1 MLCYKSTQKTR
12 TYVSSASDLCQIKPA
27 MGEKCIN
34 HKTQNVEYAIRIFI
48 SPLESLCSYQSCKF
62 AVVVGRNFWF
72 SKQWTN
78 GNTFLLVL
86 EAFHSGITSISLSPF
101 VCVSDKSVGGSKK
114 WTNFFLRSQ
123 LLRCFMGQGH
133 SMAHN
138 RLGLRRLLLNVLETI
153 KIISP
158 AKSSLPQFDPRS
170 CWWKCFMIHDSL
182 RCMSP
187 INNFHVLSFL
197 EEIAVRGSSG

>member
-1 MLCYKSTQKTR
+1 METPPLTDALDRTQKCSNEAVLWWRTWLTKCQITTFSDQHDFVSVASLQMLCYKSTQKTR

-34 HKTQNVEYAIRIFI
+34 HKAQNVEYAIRIFI

-114 WTNFFLRSQ
+114 WTNFF
-123 LLRCFMGQGH
+123 CAPNF
-133 SMAHN
+133 
-138 RLGLRRLLLNVLETI
+138 NVVLWDRDTRWLTI
-153 KIISP
+153 
-158 AKSSLPQFDPRS
+158 D
-170 CWWKCFMIHDSL
+170 
-182 RCMSP
+182 
-187 INNFHVLSFL
+187 
-197 EEIAVRGSSG
+197 